1 MLLLLT
7 TLFGSSFGNDLL
19 KTFIFV
25 LVFGALVFGL
35 RILSIWVWKH
45 LQETTNLSIID
56 CDTTDEMW
64 DVRSKLCTMQHI
76 FVRDTN
82 KFLHANGKMVRNPMY
97 IGLKGHRT

>member
-1 MLLLLT
+1 VRLSHKALARKAGPLVHAPAGFIQALMLLLLT

-35 RILSIWVWKH
+35 RILSIWVSKH

-56 CDTTDEMW
+56 CDTTDGM
-64 DVRSKLCTMQHI
+64 
-76 FVRDTN
+76 
-82 KFLHANGKMVRNPMY
+82 
-97 IGLKGHRT
+97 